1 MSAAFPHRRTGTYY
15 GLLAAVLCMAL
26 FQSCRKPEE
35 DLGLELLPGAPLGL
49 VSDTTEVEA
58 FTFADSAVQTS
69 GLSRSLVGSYVDPDF
84 GLLKASLVAQLRL
97 TANSIGQG
105 QDNSGLVA
113 DSIVLALAFETPN
126 THYGNLDPQHFMVQE
141 LSAGLSI
148 DSVYRSDRQ
157 PAVLEE
163 DLVALHGGEI
173 TPNPFVNAFVGDDTL
188 GPQVRIPL
196 KLSLAERFLDAFG
209 TSDLADNTS
218 FLEFF
223 KGIKVSVS
231 NPSQL
236 PYQGG
241 ILHINTIGTGTKV
254 TVYYHDELNQPELG
268 RTFDLLISTGSV
280 RYNAVER
287 DRSLAVNPGLAQAL
301 ADPDGEQ
308 ATVFLQT
315 LGGYRTAVRF
325 PELLALAGQDRIVS
339 KAELIVPLN
348 GSFYPYYA
356 PPPTILLFRDNN
368 GADAFLPDQLAGVT
382 GIGGDFSVSEKVY
395 RFNIT
400 RYVQQVMN
408 GTLPDDGIMLVAGS
422 SGVSANRAVICG
434 PDHPST
440 PMRLLL
446 TFTTY

>member
-1 MSAAFPHRRTGTYY
+1 MVA
-15 GLLAAVLCMAL
+15 LLG
-26 FQSCRKPEE
+26 CRKPEE
-35 DLGLELLPGAPLGL
+35 DLGLELLPGEPLGL
-49 VSDTTEVEA
+49 SMDTTEVEA
-58 FTFADSAVQTS
+58 FTFMDSAVQTS
-69 GLSRSLVGSYVDPDF
+69 GLSRSLVGAYVDPDL
-84 GLLKASLVAQLRL
+84 GLLKTSLVAQLRL

-126 THYGNLDPQHFMVQE
+126 THYGNLDPQHFVVQE

-157 PAVLEE
+157 PAVFEE
-163 DLVALHGGEI
+163 DLVALHGGQI

-209 TSDLADNTS
+209 TQALADNPS

-223 KGIKVSVS
+223 KGIKVSVVDV
-231 NPSQL
+231 PQQ
-236 PYQGG
+236 PFQGG
-241 ILHINTIGTGTKV
+241 ILHINSIGTATKV

-268 RTFDLLISTGSV
+268 RTLDLLISTGSV
-280 RYNAVER
+280 RYTAVER
-287 DRSLAVNPGLAQAL
+287 DRSLAVDPGLAQAL
-301 ADPDGEQ
+301 ADPEGEQ
-308 ATVFLQT
+308 PALYLQT
-315 LGGYRTAVRF
+315 LGGYRAAVRF
-325 PELLALAGQDRIVS
+325 PELVALAGQDRIVS
-339 KAELIVPLN
+339 KAELVVPLN
-348 GSFYPYYA
+348 GTFYPYYA
-356 PPPTILLFRDNN
+356 PPPTILLFRDNE
-368 GADAFLPDQLAGVT
+368 GADAFLPDQLAGIS
-382 GIGGDFSVSEKVY
+382 GIGGNFSLSEKAY

-400 RYVQQVMN
+400 RYAQQVMN

-422 SGVSANRAVICG
+422 AGVSANRAVLCG
-434 PDHPST
+434 PDHPDT